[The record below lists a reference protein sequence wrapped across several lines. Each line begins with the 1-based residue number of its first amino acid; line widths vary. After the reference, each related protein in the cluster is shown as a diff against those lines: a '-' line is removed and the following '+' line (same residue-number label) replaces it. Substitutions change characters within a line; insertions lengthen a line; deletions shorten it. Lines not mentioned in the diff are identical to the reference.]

1 MSSSFASAELP
12 SLQFHQSGF
21 FYPYVGSFLVAIAS
35 LPAIIDPSNP
45 LGWKPEDRIELFGVQ
60 TASREI
66 HPYEIHREVVEK
78 KLPHE
83 FYSTNLCIMLT
94 NTAYEAVKACD
105 DKSPVFEFFRHI
117 RNASSH
123 RNQFNFSANEPTRPA
138 AWRGLNFDV
147 SLKGPANPYY
157 GSLCFGNHL
166 GFMDILE
173 LLWDVEQ
180 LILPKIQLL
189 APP

>member
-1 MSSSFASAELP
+1 
-12 SLQFHQSGF
+12 
-21 FYPYVGSFLVAIAS
+21 VGSLLVALAS

-45 LGWKPEDRIELFGVQ
+45 LGWRPEDRIELSGIQ

-66 HPYEIHREVVEK
+66 HPYEIHREVVEN
-78 KLPHE
+78 KLSHE
-83 FYSTNLCIMLT
+83 SYCTNLCIMLT
-94 NTAYEAVKACD
+94 NTAYEAVKSYD

-123 RNQFNFSANEPTRPA
+123 RNQFNFTANEPARPA
-138 AWRGLNFDV
+138 AWRGLHFDV
-147 SLKGPANPYY
+147 NLKGKDNPYY
-157 GSLCFGNHL
+157 GFQCFGQHL
-166 GFMDILE
+166 SFIDILE

-180 LILPKIQLL
+180 LIVPKINCS